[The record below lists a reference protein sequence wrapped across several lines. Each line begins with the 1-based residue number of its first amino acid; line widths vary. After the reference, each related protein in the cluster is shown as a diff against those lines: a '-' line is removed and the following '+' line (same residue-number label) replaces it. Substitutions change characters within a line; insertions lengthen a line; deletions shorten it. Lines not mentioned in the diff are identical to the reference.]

1 MEIEN
6 KKKEEIAFIGFNIT
20 QQIEHHKNSLRTID
34 NNNTG
39 LVITGSLDKTCGIF
53 IKQDGKYSFVH
64 SLDSHSDFVYKV
76 LFLSNTFG
84 MLSCG
89 KDKRII
95 QYDLELNQVA
105 EYIGHESPVNSL
117 SYNKSNPD
125 IFISGSWDG
134 TAKVWDLNS
143 KKCLY
148 TLKDHSYAVTVCSL
162 PDNKFITASNDL
174 RIRFWNKDQNTK
186 NIDNAHELI
195 IRDIKS
201 TKDNSGFYTCSNDQ
215 TIKLWNMFGQ
225 NLKILS
231 GHEGF
236 IFSIFLQDDLIFSC
250 GDDKIVKVWKGKFFF
265 HK

>member
-6 KKKEEIAFIGFNIT
+6 KPKEKFAFIGYNIT

-34 NNNTG
+34 CNES

-53 IKQDGKYSFVH
+53 LKQDGKYSFVH
-64 SLDSHSDFVYKV
+64 TLDNHSDFVYKV
-76 LFLSNTFG
+76 IFLSNSLG

-89 KDKRII
+89 KDRRII
-95 QYDLELNQVA
+95 QYDLELNQTA
-105 EYIGHESPVNSL
+105 EYLGHDSAVNSL
-117 SYNKSNPD
+117 SYSKYNPD
-125 IFISGSWDG
+125 VFISGSWDG
-134 TAKVWDLNS
+134 TAKVWDLNT

-148 TLKDHSYAVTVCSL
+148 TLSDHSYAVTVCAL

-195 IRDIKS
+195 IRDIKPK
-201 TKDNSGFYTCSNDQ
+201 KDNSGFYTCSNDQ

-225 NLKILS
+225 NITTLT

-236 IFSIFLQDDLIFSC
+236 IFSIFLHEDIIFSC
-250 GDDKIVKVWKGKFFF
+250 GDDKVVKVWIGKYLIY
-265 HK
+265 